1 MPDLF
6 DHEMERAVLS
16 IIATESSTSVPDAR
30 LLLEGSRLTPEDFH
44 LPDHAQIFEV
54 SRRLLFLRGLPV
66 DPLSVKAEL
75 QRREP
80 LDALLSTIWSDE
92 RFHLSTSLPG
102 YSKHLRQLA
111 LRRRLVSQARH
122 LVGRASDLGQ
132 DPESV
137 LAEVTG
143 QLAGL
148 TGLTAG
154 VRSLREIMGEIA
166 HDLSEVQERGAQ
178 PVVPTGVG
186 PLDGIIGGWQPTL
199 NVVGALP
206 GVGKSA
212 LFASTAHFNARRGT
226 KVAVFS
232 LEDEGSWL
240 GWRILS
246 HEASVT
252 QFILRFRR
260 MDGLQLSKVKH
271 GFSKLH
277 SYSDNILVVDG
288 SENGMSPDEIVTASN
303 DLIVN
308 HGVGLILIDH
318 AGEVNYDPRM
328 ELHDATGRAM
338 SRFRGVANRHQ
349 VPVVVAAHLRR
360 REGLGPENPPVAS
373 DFANS
378 AGIERKARVA
388 VGLFRDV
395 GSDTLGMAVLKN
407 TMGKTGR
414 TEAEFV
420 GAAAMV
426 RAVEGE
432 VEAA

>member
-1 MPDLF
+1 MADLF
-6 DHEMERAVLS
+6 DHEMERAALS
-16 IIATESSTSVPDAR
+16 IIATESATSIPDAR
-30 LLLEGSRLTPEDFH
+30 LLLEGSRLAPEDFH
-44 LPDHAQIFEV
+44 LPEHSRIMEA
-54 SRRLLFLRGLPV
+54 SRRLLFVRGLPV
-66 DPLSVKAEL
+66 DPLTVKAEL
-75 QRREP
+75 QGHEG
-80 LDALLSTIWSDE
+80 LDTFMSGIFSDE
-92 RFHLSTSLPG
+92 RFHLRSSLPG
-102 YSKHLRQLA
+102 YAQHLRHLG
-111 LRRRLVSQARH
+111 LRRRIVRQARLLSSQAH
-122 LVGRASDLGQ
+122 DLSQ
-132 DPESV
+132 NPEAI
-137 LAEVTG
+137 LAEMTG

-148 TGLTAG
+148 SSGSLTA
-154 VRSLREIMGEIA
+154 RSLREIMDDIA

-178 PVVPTGVG
+178 PVIPTGIAA
-186 PLDGIIGGWQPTL
+186 LDGIIGGWQPTL

-212 LFASTAHFNARRGT
+212 LFASTAHYNARRNT
-226 KVAVFS
+226 RVAVFS

-246 HEASVT
+246 HEAGVT

-260 MDGLQLSKVKH
+260 MEGLQLSRVKN

-277 SYSDNILVVDG
+277 TYSDNILVVDG
-288 SENGMSPDEIVTASN
+288 SENGMGPDEIVTAAN

-308 HGVGLILIDH
+308 QGVGLILIDH

-360 REGLGPENPPVAS
+360 REGLGPEAPPVAS

-388 VGLFRDV
+388 VGLYREV

-414 TEAEFV
+414 TEAQFV

-426 RAVEGE
+426 RAIEGD